1 METKPFLLLLALLTA
16 INVFGQIDE
25 CNSSSLTM
33 SVMDTCIYYD
43 LSVDA
48 APIRIQLNNSFGS
61 PCSLVGFR
69 RFISIDPF
77 SCDEYT
83 VEDYRMGK
91 RPNGLVYFIEDDNGK
106 ILQGDYVM
114 SDYIDDG
121 NVKHRYLDTLSLR
134 LKSSDFE
141 HSDNRMIECS
151 QGDSVFNAYVVF
163 TFNYNLRPGHYKLF
177 LAYSYNGKDSA
188 HYNVWPSRLFVGSM
202 ISNKIDLVVEDPPC
216 KFWSIFKRK

>member
-1 METKPFLLLLALLTA
+1 METKSFLLLFSLLTA

-25 CNSSSLTM
+25 SNSSSLTM
-33 SVMDTCIYYD
+33 SIMDTCIYYD

-61 PCSLVGFR
+61 SCSLVGFR

-83 VEDYRMGK
+83 VEDYRMGN
-91 RPNGLVYFIEDDNGK
+91 RPNGLVYFIEDETGI

-121 NVKHRYLDTLSLR
+121 NVKHRYLDTLSLQ

-141 HSDNRMIECS
+141 PSDNRMIECF
-151 QGDSVFNAYVVF
+151 QGDSAFNAYVVF

-177 LAYSYNGKDSA
+177 LAYSYNGKDSV

-202 ISNKIDLVVEDPPC
+202 ISNDVDLIVKAPHR
-216 KFWSIFKRK
+216 KWWQFWKKK